1 MEPRSPESRARA
13 IIAEHYTVQEAVRQR
28 TTKRQRK
35 ERAERQAEHNRKGK
49 VAGDKLSGKG

>member
-1 MEPRSPESRARA
+1 M
-13 IIAEHYTVQEAVRQR
+13 IAEHYTVAEVVRQR

-49 VAGDKLSGKG
+49 VASES